1 MLWWCGNLKFFR
13 KRNKLKSL
21 IKCCTHKCNRI
32 CLHGERLYS
41 SEFFKCEEIF
51 ILVMKELEAFCLCQF
66 HSYLQTNWGPI
77 QKPHVKLLARRL
89 KFVFL
94 GFSCIQLSLQNI
106 FLKTYLKLNVHS
118 VCMSRYVIPLITIG
132 RNSIELK
139 IIMIYFLLF
148 REHFYSLNYSNN
160 VHKHFCPLSAFV
172 RICICP
178 TTLCLTT

>member
-13 KRNKLKSL
+13 KRNKLNSL

-41 SEFFKCEEIF
+41 SEFFKCEEIL
-51 ILVMKELEAFCLCQF
+51 ILVMKELDAFCLCYYSSI
-66 HSYLQTNWGPI
+66 HICKWGPNTKTTRQTACKEI
-77 QKPHVKLLARRL
+77 EIRISWIFLSPAELTKL
-89 KFVFL
+89 
-94 GFSCIQLSLQNI
+94 
-106 FLKTYLKLNVHS
+106 LKTYLKLNVHS
-118 VCMSRYVIPLITIG
+118 VCMSRYVIPLISIG
-132 RNSIELK
+132 RNSVELK
-139 IIMIYFLLF
+139 IMIYCLLF

-160 VHKHFCPLSAFV
+160 VHKHFGPLSAFV